1 MLLINNF
8 TFILCK
14 FNTEFLCTKGQSIW
28 STSTSIA
35 WIFPWISFW
44 PCQKKMFKKSLRIVI
59 WLTSYFRHCQCTL
72 SFHPWWE
79 PQSLH
84 QGSWQLLLHCCC
96 FLSLMTQ
103 TRGTQSA
110 LESWCSA
117 QCQCCRTSGCSPGQ
131 VSLCSDIFKR
141 NCDWLLIQIQIR
153 DNKIYL
159 LHLSIQV
166 SPACLGAPLSFV
178 PHRFVARMC
187 VNYFNYYSS
196 YVSCLHVWGRAAA
209 RVTKNDKRRIFIV
222 FRFVIC
228 YLKQRGSSTVWTH
241 WLLPEWHWCYCCGL
255 TLSKYLQCHHIIN
268 DTINVVM

>member
-1 MLLINNF
+1 MLLINSF

-35 WIFPWISFW
+35 WIFPWISFR
-44 PCQKKMFKKSLRIVI
+44 PYQIKIFNKSLRLIF
-59 WLTSYFRHCQCTL
+59 WLTSYFHHCQCTL

-79 PQSLH
+79 PQSWP

-141 NCDWLLIQIQIR
+141 NCDWSLI
-153 DNKIYL
+153 
-159 LHLSIQV
+159 
-166 SPACLGAPLSFV
+166 
-178 PHRFVARMC
+178 
-187 VNYFNYYSS
+187 
-196 YVSCLHVWGRAAA
+196 
-209 RVTKNDKRRIFIV
+209 KNMI
-222 FRFVIC
+222 
-228 YLKQRGSSTVWTH
+228 
-241 WLLPEWHWCYCCGL
+241 
-255 TLSKYLQCHHIIN
+255 
-268 DTINVVM
+268 